1 MEVNSYEKTR
11 KNKEKKGAKAPFK
24 IKEVFM
30 QKRSIVIGV
39 GNMLFKDEG
48 IGIYASEYIKQNY
61 EFDDESL
68 EIIDGGTLGFK
79 LMAYFQ
85 EYDNV
90 IILDTVS
97 IEDEVGGIYRL
108 PSDVLLGL
116 GNYRKTAHEVV
127 IVEMLEIVSVLDSHA
142 NVTIIGIIPKDIES
156 VQIGLTIEMENKF
169 EEFILNGIK
178 EIESLGIKATKVNNI
193 AVSDVVKSMIGSYN
207 GEHLTRI
214 PNEEDFTH
222 AINL

>member
-1 MEVNSYEKTR
+1 M
-11 KNKEKKGAKAPFK
+11 KK
-24 IKEVFM
+24 
-30 QKRSIVIGV
+30 RNIVIGV

-48 IGIYASEYIKQNY
+48 IGIYASEYIRQNY
-61 EFDDESL
+61 EFNDKEL

-79 LMAYFQ
+79 LMTYFQ

-97 IEDEVGGIYRL
+97 IEDKAGEIYRL

-116 GNYRKTAHEVV
+116 GNYRKTAHEVE

-142 NVTIIGIIPKDIES
+142 NVTIIGIIPEDIIS
-156 VQIGLTIEMENKF
+156 VEIGLTQSMENRF
-169 EEFILNGIK
+169 EEFILNSIK
-178 EIESLGIKATKVNNI
+178 EIESLGIKATKINNI
-193 AVSDVVKSMIGSYN
+193 LIPDIVKSMIGSYN
-207 GEHLTRI
+207 GEHLNRI

>member
-1 MEVNSYEKTR
+1 M
-11 KNKEKKGAKAPFK
+11 KK
-24 IKEVFM
+24 
-30 QKRSIVIGV
+30 RNIVIGV

-48 IGIYASEYIKQNY
+48 IGIYAAEYIKQNY
-61 EFDDESL
+61 KFDDEEL

-79 LMAYFQ
+79 LMTYFQ

-116 GNYRKTAHEVV
+116 GTYRKTAHEVE
-127 IVEMLEIVSVLDSHA
+127 IVEMLEIVSVLDSYA
-142 NVTIIGIIPKDIES
+142 NVTIIGIIPKDIET
-156 VQIGLTIEMENKF
+156 VQIGLTIEMEDKF
-169 EEFILNGIK
+169 EEFILNSIK
-178 EIESLGIKATKVNNI
+178 EIESLGIKATKVRNI
-193 AVSDVVKSMIGSYN
+193 LIPDIVKSMIGSYN

>member
-1 MEVNSYEKTR
+1 MS
-11 KNKEKKGAKAPFK
+11 
-24 IKEVFM
+24 
-30 QKRSIVIGV
+30 RSIVIGV

-48 IGIYASEYIKQNY
+48 IGIYASVYIRQNY
-61 EFDDESL
+61 EFDDETL

-79 LMAYFQ
+79 LMTYFQ

-116 GNYRKTAHEVV
+116 GNYRKTAHEVE

-142 NVTIIGIIPKDIES
+142 KVTIIGIIPADIES
-156 VQIGLTIEMENKF
+156 VGIGLTEQMENRF

-193 AVSDVVKSMIGSYN
+193 SIEDVVKSMIGSYN
-207 GEHLTRI
+207 GSHLTRI

>member
-1 MEVNSYEKTR
+1 M
-11 KNKEKKGAKAPFK
+11 KK
-24 IKEVFM
+24 
-30 QKRSIVIGV
+30 RNIVIGV

-61 EFDDESL
+61 KFDDEEL

-79 LMAYFQ
+79 LMTYFQ

-97 IEDEVGGIYRL
+97 IEDKVGEIYRL
-108 PSDVLLGL
+108 PSDVLFGL
-116 GNYRKTAHEVV
+116 GNYRKTAHEVE

-142 NVTIIGIIPKDIES
+142 NVTIIGIIPEDIIS
-156 VQIGLTIEMENKF
+156 VEIGLTQSMENRF
-169 EEFILNGIK
+169 EEFILNSIK
-178 EIESLGIKATKVNNI
+178 EIESLGIKATKINNI
-193 AVSDVVKSMIGSYN
+193 LIPDIVKSMIGSYN
-207 GEHLTRI
+207 GEHLNRI

>member
-1 MEVNSYEKTR
+1 M
-11 KNKEKKGAKAPFK
+11 KK
-24 IKEVFM
+24 
-30 QKRSIVIGV
+30 RNIVIGV

-48 IGIYASEYIKQNY
+48 IGIYAAEYIKQNY
-61 EFDDESL
+61 KFDDEEL

-79 LMAYFQ
+79 LMTYFQ

-97 IEDEVGGIYRL
+97 IEDKVGDIYRL

-116 GNYRKTAHEVV
+116 GNYRKTAHEVE

-142 NVTIIGIIPKDIES
+142 NVTIIGIIPEDIIS
-156 VQIGLTIEMENKF
+156 VEIGLTQSMENRF
-169 EEFILNGIK
+169 EEFILNSIK
-178 EIESLGIKATKVNNI
+178 EIESLGIKATKINNI
-193 AVSDVVKSMIGSYN
+193 LIPDIVKSMRGSYN
-207 GEHLTRI
+207 GEHLNRI

>member
-1 MEVNSYEKTR
+1 M
-11 KNKEKKGAKAPFK
+11 KK
-24 IKEVFM
+24 
-30 QKRSIVIGV
+30 RNIVIGV

-48 IGIYASEYIKQNY
+48 IGIYAAEYIKQNY
-61 EFDDESL
+61 RFDDEEL

-79 LMAYFQ
+79 LMTYFQ

-97 IEDEVGGIYRL
+97 IEDNVGDIYRL

-116 GNYRKTAHEVV
+116 GNYRKTAHEVE
-127 IVEMLEIVSVLDSHA
+127 IVEMLEIVSVLDSYA
-142 NVTIIGIIPKDIES
+142 NVIIIGIIPEDIIS
-156 VQIGLTIEMENKF
+156 VEIGLTQSMENRF
-169 EEFILNGIK
+169 EEFILNSIK

-193 AVSDVVKSMIGSYN
+193 LIPDIVKSMIGSYN

>member
-1 MEVNSYEKTR
+1 M
-11 KNKEKKGAKAPFK
+11 KK
-24 IKEVFM
+24 
-30 QKRSIVIGV
+30 RNIVIGV

-48 IGIYASEYIKQNY
+48 IGIYAAEYIKQNY
-61 EFDDESL
+61 KFDDEEL

-79 LMAYFQ
+79 LMTYFQ

-97 IEDEVGGIYRL
+97 IEDTVGEIYRL
-108 PSDVLLGL
+108 PSEILLRL
-116 GNYRKTAHEVV
+116 GNYRKTAHEVE

-142 NVTIIGIIPKDIES
+142 DVTIIGIIPEDIIS
-156 VQIGLTIEMENKF
+156 VGIGLTQTMENRF

-178 EIESLGIKATKVNNI
+178 EIESLGIKAKKVNNI
-193 AVSDVVKSMIGSYN
+193 LIPDIVKSMIGSYN

>member
-1 MEVNSYEKTR
+1 MS
-11 KNKEKKGAKAPFK
+11 
-24 IKEVFM
+24 
-30 QKRSIVIGV
+30 RSIVIGV

-48 IGIYASEYIKQNY
+48 IGIYASEYIRQNY
-61 EFDDESL
+61 EFDDETL

-79 LMAYFQ
+79 LMTYFQ

-116 GNYRKTAHEVV
+116 GNYRKTAHEVE

-142 NVTIIGIIPKDIES
+142 KVTIIGIIPEDIVS
-156 VQIGLTIEMENKF
+156 VGIGLTEQMENRF

-178 EIESLGIKATKVNNI
+178 EIESLGIKATKVNDI
-193 AVSDVVKSMIGSYN
+193 SIEDVVKSMIGSYN
-207 GEHLTRI
+207 GSHLTRI

>member
-1 MEVNSYEKTR
+1 MKK
-11 KNKEKKGAKAPFK
+11 KN
-24 IKEVFM
+24 
-30 QKRSIVIGV
+30 IVIGV

-48 IGIYASEYIKQNY
+48 IGIYAAEYIKQNY
-61 EFDDESL
+61 KFDDEEL

-79 LMAYFQ
+79 LMTYFQ

-97 IEDEVGGIYRL
+97 IEDKAGEIYRL

-116 GNYRKTAHEVV
+116 GNYRKTAHEVE

-142 NVTIIGIIPKDIES
+142 NVTIIGIIPEDIIS
-156 VQIGLTIEMENKF
+156 VEIGLTQSMENRF
-169 EEFILNGIK
+169 EEFILNSIK
-178 EIESLGIKATKVNNI
+178 EIESLGIKATKINDI
-193 AVSDVVKSMIGSYN
+193 KISDVVKSMIGSYN

>member
-1 MEVNSYEKTR
+1 M
-11 KNKEKKGAKAPFK
+11 KK
-24 IKEVFM
+24 
-30 QKRSIVIGV
+30 RNIVIGV

-48 IGIYASEYIKQNY
+48 IGIYASEYISQNY
-61 EFDDESL
+61 EFDDKDL

-116 GNYRKTAHEVV
+116 GTYRKTAHEVE
-127 IVEMLEIVSVLDSHA
+127 IVEMLEIVSVLDSYA
-142 NVTIIGIIPKDIES
+142 NVTIIGIIPKDIET
-156 VQIGLTIEMENKF
+156 VQIGLTIEMEDKF
-169 EEFILNGIK
+169 EEFILNSIK
-178 EIESLGIKATKVNNI
+178 EIESLGIKATKVRNI
-193 AVSDVVKSMIGSYN
+193 LIPDIVKSMIGSYK

>member
-1 MEVNSYEKTR
+1 M
-11 KNKEKKGAKAPFK
+11 KK
-24 IKEVFM
+24 
-30 QKRSIVIGV
+30 RNIVIGV

-48 IGIYASEYIKQNY
+48 IGIYAAEYIKQNY
-61 EFDDESL
+61 KFDDESL

-79 LMAYFQ
+79 LMTYFQ

-97 IEDEVGGIYRL
+97 IEDTVGEIYRL
-108 PSDVLLGL
+108 PSEILLGL
-116 GNYRKTAHEVV
+116 GNYRKTAHEVE

-142 NVTIIGIIPKDIES
+142 DVTIIGIIPEDIIS
-156 VQIGLTIEMENKF
+156 VGIGLTKTMENRF

-178 EIESLGIKATKVNNI
+178 EIESLGIKAKKVNNI
-193 AVSDVVKSMIGSYN
+193 LIPDIVKSMIGSYN

>member
-1 MEVNSYEKTR
+1 MKK
-11 KNKEKKGAKAPFK
+11 KN
-24 IKEVFM
+24 
-30 QKRSIVIGV
+30 IVIGV

-61 EFDDESL
+61 EFDDKEL

-97 IEDEVGGIYRL
+97 IEDIVGGIYRL

-116 GNYRKTAHEVV
+116 GTYRKTAHEVE

-156 VQIGLTIEMENKF
+156 VQIGLTIEMEDKF

-178 EIESLGIKATKVNNI
+178 EIESLGIKATK
-193 AVSDVVKSMIGSYN
+193 VSDVVKSMIGSYN

>member
-1 MEVNSYEKTR
+1 M
-11 KNKEKKGAKAPFK
+11 KK
-24 IKEVFM
+24 
-30 QKRSIVIGV
+30 RNIVIGV

-48 IGIYASEYIKQNY
+48 IGIYAAEYIKQNY
-61 EFDDESL
+61 KFDDEEL

-79 LMAYFQ
+79 LMTYFQ

-97 IEDEVGGIYRL
+97 IEDEVGSIYRL

-116 GNYRKTAHEVV
+116 GTYRKTAHEVE
-127 IVEMLEIVSVLDSHA
+127 IVEMLEIVSVLDSYA
-142 NVTIIGIIPKDIES
+142 NVTIIGIIPKDIIS
-156 VQIGLTIEMENKF
+156 VGIGLTATMEDKF

-178 EIESLGIKATKVNNI
+178 EIESLGIKATKVKNI
-193 AVSDVVKSMIGSYN
+193 LIPDIVKSMIGSYN

>member
-1 MEVNSYEKTR
+1 MKK
-11 KNKEKKGAKAPFK
+11 KN
-24 IKEVFM
+24 
-30 QKRSIVIGV
+30 IVIGV

-48 IGIYASEYIKQNY
+48 IGIYAAEYISQNY
-61 EFDDESL
+61 EFDDKNL

-79 LMAYFQ
+79 LTTYFQ

-97 IEDEVGGIYRL
+97 IEDEVGSIYRL

-116 GNYRKTAHEVV
+116 GTYRKTAHEVE
-127 IVEMLEIVSVLDSHA
+127 IVEMLEIVSVLDSYA
-142 NVTIIGIIPKDIES
+142 NVTIIGIIPKDIIS
-156 VQIGLTIEMENKF
+156 VGIGLTATMEDKF

-178 EIESLGIKATKVNNI
+178 EIESLGIKAIKVKNI
-193 AVSDVVKSMIGSYN
+193 LIPDIVKSMIGSYN

>member
-1 MEVNSYEKTR
+1 MS
-11 KNKEKKGAKAPFK
+11 
-24 IKEVFM
+24 
-30 QKRSIVIGV
+30 RSIVIGV

-61 EFDDESL
+61 KFDDETL

-79 LMAYFQ
+79 LMTYFQ

-116 GNYRKTAHEVV
+116 GNYRKTAHEVE

-142 NVTIIGIIPKDIES
+142 KVTIIGIIPEDIVS
-156 VQIGLTIEMENKF
+156 VGIGLTEQMENRF

-178 EIESLGIKATKVNNI
+178 ELESLGIKAIKVNNI
-193 AVSDVVKSMIGSYN
+193 SIEDVVKSMIGSYN
-207 GEHLTRI
+207 GSHLTRI

>member
-1 MEVNSYEKTR
+1 M
-11 KNKEKKGAKAPFK
+11 KK
-24 IKEVFM
+24 
-30 QKRSIVIGV
+30 RNIVIGV

-61 EFDDESL
+61 KFDDETL

-79 LMAYFQ
+79 LMTYFQ

-97 IEDEVGGIYRL
+97 IEDTVGEIYRL
-108 PSDVLLGL
+108 PSEVLLDL
-116 GNYRKTAHEVV
+116 GNYRKTAHEVE

-142 NVTIIGIIPKDIES
+142 NVTIIGIIPEDIIS
-156 VQIGLTIEMENKF
+156 VGIGLTKTMENRF
-169 EEFILNGIK
+169 EEFILNGLK
-178 EIESLGIKATKVNNI
+178 EIESLGIKATKINNI
-193 AVSDVVKSMIGSYN
+193 LIPDIVKSMIGSYN
-207 GEHLTRI
+207 GEHLRRI

>member
-1 MEVNSYEKTR
+1 M
-11 KNKEKKGAKAPFK
+11 KK
-24 IKEVFM
+24 
-30 QKRSIVIGV
+30 RNIVIGV

-61 EFDDESL
+61 EFDDEEL

-79 LMAYFQ
+79 LMTYFQ

-97 IEDEVGGIYRL
+97 IEDKVGDIYRL

-116 GNYRKTAHEVV
+116 GNYRKTAHEVE

-142 NVTIIGIIPKDIES
+142 NVTIIGIIPEDIIS
-156 VQIGLTIEMENKF
+156 VEIGLTQSMENRF
-169 EEFILNGIK
+169 EEFILNSIK
-178 EIESLGIKATKVNNI
+178 EIESLGIKATKINNI
-193 AVSDVVKSMIGSYN
+193 LIPDIVKSMIGSYN
-207 GEHLTRI
+207 GEHLNRI

>member
-1 MEVNSYEKTR
+1 MK
-11 KNKEKKGAKAPFK
+11 KN
-24 IKEVFM
+24 I
-30 QKRSIVIGV
+30 IVGV

-48 IGIYASEYIKQNY
+48 IGIYASEYIRQNY
-61 EFDDESL
+61 EFDDEKL

-97 IEDEVGGIYRL
+97 IEDTAGSIYRL
-108 PSDVLLGL
+108 PSEVLLGL
-116 GNYRKTAHEVV
+116 GNYRKTAHEVE

-142 NVTIIGIIPKDIES
+142 NVTIMGIIPEDIIS
-156 VQIGLTIEMENKF
+156 VEIGLTKKMEEKF
-169 EEFILNGIK
+169 EEYILNIIK
-178 EIESLGIKATKVNNI
+178 EIEFLGIKSKKINNI
-193 AVSDVVKSMIGSYN
+193 AIKDIVKNIIGSYN
-207 GEHLTRI
+207 GEHLNRI

-222 AINL
+222 AINI

>member
-1 MEVNSYEKTR
+1 M
-11 KNKEKKGAKAPFK
+11 KEKN
-24 IKEVFM
+24 
-30 QKRSIVIGV
+30 IVIGV

-61 EFDDESL
+61 EFDDKDL

-79 LMAYFQ
+79 LMTYFQ

-97 IEDEVGGIYRL
+97 IEDKVGEMYRL
-108 PSDVLLGL
+108 PSEVLLGL
-116 GNYRKTAHEVV
+116 GNYRKTAHEVE

-142 NVTIIGIIPKDIES
+142 NVTIIGIIPEDIIS
-156 VQIGLTIEMENKF
+156 VGIGLTKTMEDRF

-178 EIESLGIKATKVNNI
+178 EIESLGIKATKVQNI
-193 AVSDVVKSMIGSYN
+193 NIPDIVKSMIGSYN

>member
-1 MEVNSYEKTR
+1 
-11 KNKEKKGAKAPFK
+11 
-24 IKEVFM
+24 M
-30 QKRSIVIGV
+30 QKKNIVVGV

-61 EFDDESL
+61 KFDDETL

-79 LMAYFQ
+79 LMTYFQ

-116 GNYRKTAHEVV
+116 GNYRKTAHEVE

-142 NVTIIGIIPKDIES
+142 KVTIIGIIPADIES
-156 VQIGLTIEMENKF
+156 VGIGLTEQMENRF

-178 EIESLGIKATKVNNI
+178 EIESLGIKAIKVNNI
-193 AVSDVVKSMIGSYN
+193 SIEDVVKSMIGSYN
-207 GEHLTRI
+207 GSHLTRI

>member
-1 MEVNSYEKTR
+1 MKK
-11 KNKEKKGAKAPFK
+11 KN
-24 IKEVFM
+24 
-30 QKRSIVIGV
+30 IVIGV

-48 IGIYASEYIKQNY
+48 IGIYAAEYISQNY
-61 EFDDESL
+61 EFDDKDL

-79 LMAYFQ
+79 LMTYFQ

-97 IEDEVGGIYRL
+97 IEDEVGSIYRL

-116 GNYRKTAHEVV
+116 GTYRKTAHEVE
-127 IVEMLEIVSVLDSHA
+127 IVEMLEIVSVLDSYA
-142 NVTIIGIIPKDIES
+142 NVTIIGIIPKDIIS
-156 VQIGLTIEMENKF
+156 VGIGLTATMEDKF
-169 EEFILNGIK
+169 EEFILNGLK
-178 EIESLGIKATKVNNI
+178 EIESLGIKATKVKNI
-193 AVSDVVKSMIGSYN
+193 LIPDIVKSMIGSYN

>member
-1 MEVNSYEKTR
+1 M
-11 KNKEKKGAKAPFK
+11 KK
-24 IKEVFM
+24 
-30 QKRSIVIGV
+30 SIVIGV

-61 EFDDESL
+61 NISGDL

-85 EYDNV
+85 DYDNV

-97 IEDEVGGIYRL
+97 IEDEVGSIFRL

-116 GNYRKTAHEVV
+116 GKYRKTAHEVE
-127 IVEMLEIVSVLDSHA
+127 IIEMLEIVSVLDSHA
-142 NVTIIGIIPKDIES
+142 NVTIIGIIPEDIQS
-156 VQIGLTIEMENKF
+156 VEIGLTQKMEDIF
-169 EEFILNGIK
+169 PLFIKTALK
-178 EIESLGIKATKVNNI
+178 EIEDLGFSYSKKDEIG
-193 AVSDVVKSMIGSYN
+193 VSDIVKSMIGSYN
-207 GEHLTRI
+207 GTHLSRI

-222 AINL
+222 EINL